1 MSKFDP
7 YTPEGYTRFTMRLN
21 TELFDKI
28 KLVAAQEKRS
38 AAKQIEF
45 ILEQWIN
52 QNTPKE

>member
-1 MSKFDP
+1 MSKSDP

-28 KLVAAQEKRS
+28 KAAAAAEKRS

-45 ILEQWIN
+45 ILEQWVSLN
-52 QNTPKE
+52 GPKE